1 MNSSLLVSILLST
14 SVTYAMPT
22 NVSALDTRGFF
33 DKLTGNDIIIGYRWV
48 NQNQAAA
55 EINRYGTLRAIPA
68 MDEEKELLEGAYLSP
83 SLDLRSDG
91 LPSDYWECKITA
103 NDKLFLKRP
112 MLFISDVE
120 KVKRNTAAITNY
132 ISAHGMSNTDIP
144 KTIFFS
150 EHRYTVSI
158 SHAGEQTVSV
168 SGRNVT
174 SSDVRYVSP
183 ATLNGENGP
192 FLGGRRISSERALS
206 GHPTPATCVSFVSYI
221 DDGFH
226 SNCTRNSGHYTAL
239 RCSRSSNIGSMDVL
253 PSSTPGTATPFLWT
267 KHRARWPARAATID
281 ADECLSFFHMMTAP
295 GSTVIVV
302 RDEWSTISDLEQHI
316 AVLQKEVER
325 RDVVLQKARDDSNK
339 KQQELDKHIEQNWV
353 PKAVTNVQTKH
364 DHSYR
369 LLRQTSVQ
377 LMRCQRQL
385 KIPVSLT
392 FVNHKL
398 KGCSPN
404 EITATVGEAST
415 MLLEELLVSKETHKQ
430 VVAKLNERV
439 ALLED
444 GLANLDNGH
453 AQLVLSSGVEY
464 DKNER
469 GYGWSSIDLAS
480 L

>member
-33 DKLTGNDIIIGYRWV
+33 DKLTGNDIMIGYRWID
-48 NQNQAAA
+48 QNQAAA
-55 EINRYGTLRAIPA
+55 EINCYGTLRAIPA

-150 EHRYTVSI
+150 EHRYTGGKNGYQMLIVFGKI
-158 SHAGEQTVSV
+158 LLLYSV
-168 SGRNVT
+168 S
-174 SSDVRYVSP
+174 
-183 ATLNGENGP
+183 P
-192 FLGGRRISSERALS
+192 F
-206 GHPTPATCVSFVSYI
+206 
-221 DDGFH
+221 
-226 SNCTRNSGHYTAL
+226 RNSLPKPSDIHEFIAVRMSATRSPVKSHNPERHTKL
-239 RCSRSSNIGSMDVL
+239 RAVAQIHD
-253 PSSTPGTATPFLWT
+253 PSTLQ
-267 KHRARWPARAATID
+267 
-281 ADECLSFFHMMTAP
+281 
-295 GSTVIVV
+295 
-302 RDEWSTISDLEQHI
+302 STISDLEQHI

-353 PKAVTNVQTKH
+353 PKAVTDVQTKH

-404 EITATVGEAST
+404 EITATVSEAST

-444 GLANLDNGH
+444 GLANLDNGR

>member
-55 EINRYGTLRAIPA
+55 EINRYGTLQAIPA

-83 SLDLRSDG
+83 SLDLHSDG
-91 LPSDYWECKITA
+91 LPSNYWECKITA

-150 EHRYTVSI
+150 EHRYTGGKNGYQMLI
-158 SHAGEQTVSV
+158 SRYLDAMLPVRMSATVSFKLHAQAITQLCGAV
-168 SGRNVT
+168 GVQT
-174 SSDVRYVSP
+174 WTFCQVP
-183 ATLNGENGP
+183 P
-192 FLGGRRISSERALS
+192 
-206 GHPTPATCVSFVSYI
+206 P
-221 DDGFH
+221 
-226 SNCTRNSGHYTAL
+226 
-239 RCSRSSNIGSMDVL
+239 VL
-253 PSSTPGTATPFLWT
+253 PLLFCGPSTEPDGQLGQLPSMQMKRHT
-267 KHRARWPARAATID
+267 KLRAVAQIHDP
-281 ADECLSFFHMMTAP
+281 
-295 GSTVIVV
+295 STLQ
-302 RDEWSTISDLEQHI
+302 STISDLEQHI

-353 PKAVTNVQTKH
+353 PKAVTDVQMKH

-404 EITATVGEAST
+404 EITATVSEAST

-444 GLANLDNGH
+444 GLANLDNGR
-453 AQLVLSSGVEY
+453 AQLVLSSEDKY
-464 DKNER
+464 DENQRDFRLSSVDLENVFGHDNDQVSALGSNFLLHLPLKGRKADAPEMGESNVAPSMTLVNEVR
-469 GYGWSSIDLAS
+469 SNK
-480 L
+480 